1 MKKDDMFESLMTKYN
16 ELRTELIELQ
26 NQFNVKKDE
35 YIKIEGALEALNSLD
50 SEKE

>member
-1 MKKDDMFESLMTKYN
+1 MKKDDMFENLMAKYT